1 MVRNFHILNRRP
13 FWPTRSCR
21 KKIGPGESILMNA
34 ARSRK
39 KGEQSVNSTDE
50 STTSQNRINTAAS
63 VPAAVD
69 QHLFDPVAFRMQLP
83 NQQIHQIFLDK
94 QKQWNQAQGDNQQPS
109 GEQKAG
115 EKADGEGDEK

>member
-1 MVRNFHILNRRP
+1 M
-13 FWPTRSCR
+13 
-21 KKIGPGESILMNA
+21 
-34 ARSRK
+34 
-39 KGEQSVNSTDE
+39 
-50 STTSQNRINTAAS
+50 
-63 VPAAVD
+63 PAAVD